1 MSEDEITR
9 RLSTLKFGPKVT
21 MEEKSRFLDIFRKYI
36 HVFAF
41 SYKDLKEVTLET
53 HRIELEEKARPV
65 RQKQRRINPPT
76 AVVVKEEIDKL
87 KDAGFIYEVENS
99 EWVSPIVIVKKK
111 NGKLR
116 VCVDY
121 KKLNAVTKK
130 DYYPLP
136 FIDEILEEVAGH
148 EWYSFGDGYSGY
160 NQIQIAPEDQLKTTF
175 TTPWGTFAFRVMPFG
190 LCNAPATFQRFMN
203 KVFEPF
209 IGKFVRDFIDDFCVY
224 WEEGGSF

>member
-1 MSEDEITR
+1 MKMSEDEITR

-87 KDAGFIYEVENS
+87 KDAGFIYEMIFVYTGRRR
-99 EWVSPIVIVKKK
+99 I
-111 NGKLR
+111 
-116 VCVDY
+116 
-121 KKLNAVTKK
+121 
-130 DYYPLP
+130 
-136 FIDEILEEVAGH
+136 IL
-148 EWYSFGDGYSGY
+148 
-160 NQIQIAPEDQLKTTF
+160 II
-175 TTPWGTFAFRVMPFG
+175 
-190 LCNAPATFQRFMN
+190 
-203 KVFEPF
+203 
-209 IGKFVRDFIDDFCVY
+209 
-224 WEEGGSF
+224 